1 MKRYD
6 PALAH
11 PLKSECVQGF
21 LVSVAFTE
29 NVMRERGDCLAP
41 DSVCEVV
48 FAFVVVAAL
57 VTMVETFMMWIA
69 VLFGQSMYCRV

>member
-1 MKRYD
+1 MFQEGVLGLVLPCIRKVPRWMKRYD

-57 VTMVETFMMWIA
+57 
-69 VLFGQSMYCRV
+69 

>member
-21 LVSVAFTE
+21 LVSVAFTD

-57 VTMVETFMMWIA
+57 
-69 VLFGQSMYCRV
+69 